1 MGAERPQ
8 ASGSQAHGP
17 VDESNHPFLGD
28 ARTTG
33 GFRERSAMG
42 HLSKASG
49 CDMMKRRCDTLVCPQ
64 HPLHT
69 KLSAFISHLQYPH
82 AIRLR

>member
-33 GFRERSAMG
+33 GFRERSAMS

-49 CDMMKRRCDTLVCPQ
+49 CDMTKRRCGTLVSPTPTAYKAIC
-64 HPLHT
+64 
-69 KLSAFISHLQYPH
+69 FHLTPAVPTCY
-82 AIRLR
+82 